1 MAARVRREPSRA
13 AARPSTRRHPTRIL
27 AAATFVVA
35 GVLAACTPS
44 GATLATFPAGTL
56 GPARTVGPTVA
67 QTRIELVRV
76 LGERN
81 LVLRDTEAPFR
92 PPEDVTFSTTPR
104 AIYQVVLPDAP
115 TEGFIVVYEFPDATA
130 AAEAAADQ
138 AAYLASGPARVQVPF
153 GARHIMRL
161 VGSTVVLYSW
171 VPEGASDERQPD
183 IQPALE
189 TLGTGVPIPA

>member
-1 MAARVRREPSRA
+1 MASGVKRPTLKRA
-13 AARPSTRRHPTRIL
+13 AAAVL
-27 AAATFVVA
+27 VA
-35 GVLAACTPS
+35 GALAACSTGGGP
-44 GATLATFPAGTL
+44 TLATFPAGTL
-56 GPARTVGPTVA
+56 GPAKTVGPTVA

-92 PPEDVTFSTTPR
+92 PPEDVTFTTTPR
-104 AIYQVVLPDAP
+104 AVYQVVLPNAP

-171 VPEGASDERQPD
+171 VPEGVADERQPD